1 MTLINLPDAN
11 CQSPET
17 SCIISSKTK
26 FPQIYLLSKIYY
38 HFYNHKR
45 IFMENQ
51 PSRNEAYAL
60 LCEYNKQES
69 LIRHGLAVE
78 AVMRYFAEKS
88 GEDIEKWGAVGLCH
102 DLDYEQFPDQHCTM
116 TRKILETKN
125 WPEAYIRA
133 IVSHGW
139 GICSEVEPIEYMEKV
154 LYATD
159 ELTGLITA
167 CVYVRPS
174 KSILDLTTKSV
185 MKKWN
190 TRAFAAGANRDVIAK
205 GAEMLGIKVEELVE
219 ETILAMQKGADAIG
233 LKGNL

>member
-1 MTLINLPDAN
+1 
-11 CQSPET
+11 
-17 SCIISSKTK
+17 
-26 FPQIYLLSKIYY
+26 
-38 HFYNHKR
+38 
-45 IFMENQ
+45 MEKQ
-51 PSRNEAYAL
+51 PTRDEAYAL

-78 AVMRYFAEKS
+78 AVMRYFAENY
-88 GEDIEKWGAVGLCH
+88 GDDVEKWGAIGLCH
-102 DLDYEQFPDQHCTM
+102 DLDYEQFPNQHCTM
-116 TRKILETKN
+116 TRKILEAQN

-139 GICSEVEPIEYMEKV
+139 GMCSHTEPIHYLEKI

-190 TRAFAAGANRDVIAK
+190 TRAFAAGANRDVITK
-205 GAEMLGIKVEELVE
+205 GADMLGLKVEELVE
-219 ETILAMQKGADAIG
+219 ETILAMQKSAETIG

>member
-1 MTLINLPDAN
+1 
-11 CQSPET
+11 
-17 SCIISSKTK
+17 
-26 FPQIYLLSKIYY
+26 
-38 HFYNHKR
+38 
-45 IFMENQ
+45 MENQ
-51 PSRNEAYAL
+51 PSRDEAYTL
-60 LCEYNKQES
+60 LRKYNQQES

-88 GEDIEKWGAVGLCH
+88 GEDIEKWGIIGLCH
-102 DLDYEQFPDQHCTM
+102 DLDYDQFPDQHCTM
-116 TRKILETKN
+116 SRKILETQN
-125 WPEAYIRA
+125 WPEPYIRA

-139 GICSEVEPIEYMEKV
+139 GICSDTEPIHYLEKI
-154 LYATD
+154 LFATD

-190 TRAFAAGANRDVIAK
+190 TKAFAAGANRDVITK
-205 GAEMLGIKVEELVE
+205 GADMLGIKVEELVE
-219 ETILAMQKGADAIG
+219 ETILAMQKRAELIG